1 MKKSV
6 TSPGR
11 RTANKWSEADKCFDP
26 AVNEARIRG
35 TGRSLKKRKP
45 ERRV

>member
-1 MKKSV
+1 MKKCV
-6 TSPGR
+6 TSPGS
-11 RTANKWSEADKCFDP
+11 RTANEWGEADTCFDP
-26 AVNEARIRG
+26 AVSEARIRG